1 MGSLQGYRQELYDGG
16 GLGIPTRG
24 TRFPIKGA
32 RLLIVQKLA
41 FGNEWSQVDFFPQ
54 WRLTLPDGGAVSPAT
69 PLVQPPGSLSHH

>member
-1 MGSLQGYRQELYDGG
+1 MVYCFIPHETVERRIVLLYYGRVRMGSLQGYRQELYDGG

-41 FGNEWSQVDFFPQ
+41 FGNEWSQVDFFPN
-54 WRLTLPDGGAVSPAT
+54 GG
-69 PLVQPPGSLSHH
+69 